1 MMIRINQKSTK
12 RKQEDSLRVAL
23 LKKQEDAKQK
33 KRNALVQDMLVQRI
47 ISTNERKLERT
58 LAKEKIDKSMY

>member
-1 MMIRINQKSTK
+1 MIRINQKSTK